1 MKTMARSRVRMVREG
16 RRERNKAEMLARIK
30 RAARALFSRRGVE
43 ATTIRDIAEAAD
55 IGLGTMFSYAANK
68 QELLVMIFLDE
79 VDPAVDRAL
88 GAVPERP
95 LLDQVTHVL
104 GAIVAHHQDNPGLAR
119 VFVKETPFIDGRRY
133 GLAGF
138 MTKLLAGMEH
148 LIERAKERGELE
160 RGVPAA
166 MLARN
171 LFGLFFQQLQIWLGA
186 PNPRPR
192 FDYGRLRESL
202 ELQLCGLRRTG
213 RRSPGDPDAAGKV
226 ESRRRAGKPAR
237 GRRRTHAVSRL

>member
-1 MKTMARSRVRMVREG
+1 MEARSRVRMAREG

-88 GAVPERP
+88 AAVPERP

-104 GAIVAHHQDNPGLAR
+104 GSIVAHHQDNPALAR

-138 MTKLLAGMEH
+138 MAKLLAGMEH

-166 MLARN
+166 TLARN

-213 RRSPGDPDAAGKV
+213 RRGPGDPDAPGKD
-226 ESRRRAGKPAR
+226 ESRRRAGKSAR
-237 GRRRTHAVSRL
+237 GRRRTHAVSRV